1 MGHWESSLQREIHS
15 ITVLPRETRII
26 SNSLTLHLK
35 KLETEQQTKP
45 KGIRRKELMK
55 IRAEISEIESK
66 KLVQNIN
73 ESQS

>member
-1 MGHWESSLQREIHS
+1 MGHWESNPRREMHS
-15 ITVLPRETRII
+15 TAGLFKKKG
-26 SNSLTLHLK
+26 SNEQSNFTLKGL
-35 KLETEQQTKP
+35 EQQTKP